1 MFSQKLTPKMIKM
14 ISMNKLSYG
23 DCKNIYE
30 QKKMNLFGYHQSS
43 KGAKNLI

>member
-1 MFSQKLTPKMIKM
+1 MIKT
-14 ISMNKLSYG
+14 ISIDKLSYG

-30 QKKMNLFGYHQSS
+30 QKKMNLFGYQSN

>member
-1 MFSQKLTPKMIKM
+1 MFSQKLTPKMIKTILM
-14 ISMNKLSYG
+14 DKLSYQ

-30 QKKMNLFGYHQSS
+30 QKKMNFFGYQTN

>member
-1 MFSQKLTPKMIKM
+1 MD
-14 ISMNKLSYG
+14 KLSYK

-30 QKKMNLFGYHQSS
+30 QKKMNLFGHQTN